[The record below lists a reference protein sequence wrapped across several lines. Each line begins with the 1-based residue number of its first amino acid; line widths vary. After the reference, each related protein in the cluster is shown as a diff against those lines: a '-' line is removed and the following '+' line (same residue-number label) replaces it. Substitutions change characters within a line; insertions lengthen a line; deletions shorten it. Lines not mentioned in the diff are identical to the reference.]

1 MLSPWNA
8 LPASLCNAAACP
20 NDCSGHGKCVSI
32 KTMAGETRAFPM
44 NFNNYTY
51 GEPGVRFS
59 CSVLFALCGRL
70 IHPHV
75 ALVPVR
81 V

>member
-1 MLSPWNA
+1 
-8 LPASLCNAAACP
+8 
-20 NDCSGHGKCVSI
+20 
-32 KTMAGETRAFPM
+32 MAGETRAFPM